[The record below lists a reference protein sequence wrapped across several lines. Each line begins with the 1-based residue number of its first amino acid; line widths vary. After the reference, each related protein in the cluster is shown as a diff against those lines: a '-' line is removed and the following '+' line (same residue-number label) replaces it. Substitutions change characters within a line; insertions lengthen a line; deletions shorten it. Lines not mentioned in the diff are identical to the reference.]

1 MDDLLRY
8 PTPEP
13 HPVPPY
19 TPPDVRVQP
28 PMVFVEPEWEYKH
41 VARTLTEQE
50 PLGEAELNELGAQ
63 GWELAGVLSDTRSA
77 HFYFKRL
84 TR

>member
-1 MDDLLRY
+1 MDELLRY

-13 HPVPPY
+13 HPLPPY
-19 TPPDVRVQP
+19 TVPDVRVQP
-28 PMVFVEPEWEYKH
+28 PMVFVEPAWEYKH
-41 VARTLTEQE
+41 VARSLTEQE
-50 PLGEAELNELGAQ
+50 PLGEKELNELGAQ
-63 GWELAGVLSDTRSA
+63 GWELAGVFTDTQSA